1 MRASSILVISNSERM
16 SIAMVLWLDWLFGN
30 PTRLAELAG
39 YTMGIY
45 GLLTCFIY
53 IHTHTT

>member
-1 MRASSILVISNSERM
+1 
-16 SIAMVLWLDWLFGN
+16 MVFWLDWLFGN

-45 GLLTCFIY
+45 GLLTCLIY
-53 IHTHTT
+53 IRTLLRYRVILKLFATVS